1 MSELILNVS
10 RTIDAPIES
19 VFNAWLDP
27 EMLAQF
33 MTPGEGVTVPRA
45 DSDPRVGGN
54 FNIIMLVG
62 ENELPHGGE
71 YLAIDPHSLLIFTWQ
86 SGRSVD
92 GSTVSLN
99 FTDVEGGTN
108 VELTQVKFLDEEAR
122 SDHEGGWTTIL
133 ASLGRILN

>member
-1 MSELILNVS
+1 MSELTLNVS
-10 RTIDAPIES
+10 RTINAPIET

-27 EMLAQF
+27 EILAQF

-62 ENELPHGGE
+62 ENELPHGGK
-71 YLAIDPHSLLIFTWQ
+71 YLAIDPHSLLMFTWQ

-92 GSTVSLN
+92 GSTVSLK
-99 FTDVEGGTN
+99 FTEVEGGTN

-122 SDHEGGWTTIL
+122 SDHEGGWTAIL
-133 ASLGRILN
+133 ASLGRVLN